1 MQLGAEGNALLTSM
15 TAVALLVLLALEGV
29 TNLRIR
35 PLISAH
41 RFVGLPLVPPV
52 ALKLASTG
60 RRFVS
65 YYAARPEYVAKVPRR
80 IVQRAVVAPLVEVST
95 IVLSAAVAVG
105 VVFAAGSFHLA
116 SPWLDWVGNRR

>member
-15 TAVALLVLLALEGV
+15 TAVALLVLLALEAV

-41 RFVGLPLVPPV
+41 RFVGLLLVPPV

-116 SPWLDWVGNRR
+116 S